1 MLTCIQYTIFLCNHD
16 KLMFSPSNH
25 LINFTHAHLH
35 VIHMAINWISTK
47 MRPWCMNSPPTC
59 MPWSWQGVQKVWDHL
74 VGPARKTSFKL
85 ALRQTRMVRLVH
97 GSCGGMHEMT
107 PIFWEHVGM
116 ANVAPRQGVHEF
128 GHNTHVASR
137 RGTVLGFYHRKTPT
151 KCIVSEMNGSCQACL
166 LCSSQGVHK
175 SLVSIG
181 ETEKKNLLVVHGA
194 SGGIHA
200 TVPTRFDLII
210 FQVSNRKENL

>member
-1 MLTCIQYTIFLCNHD
+1 
-16 KLMFSPSNH
+16 
-25 LINFTHAHLH
+25 
-35 VIHMAINWISTK
+35 
-47 MRPWCMNSPPTC
+47 MNSPPTC
-59 MPWSWQGVQKVWDHL
+59 MPWSWQGVHKVWDHL

-107 PIFWEHVGM
+107 PTFSEHVGM
-116 ANVAPRQGVHEF
+116 ANVVPQARCARIRTQYARCVTS
-128 GHNTHVASR
+128 GHCSR
-137 RGTVLGFYHRKTPT
+137 VLSLQNAYKMHR
-151 KCIVSEMNGSCQACL
+151 VSEMNDSCHACL

-200 TVPTRFDLII
+200 IVPTIFDLII
-210 FQVSNRKENL
+210 FQV